1 LFKFA
6 HIGDCHLGAF
16 RDEVLRGLSLDSF
29 NKAMDI
35 CVREKIDFILI
46 TGDLFHS
53 NIPDMDVVNQA
64 VIKMRELRET
74 GINIYVIYGSHDFS
88 PNQTSVVDILNSAGL
103 YQKIGKGKI
112 VNERLKLE
120 PFKDEKTNTV
130 LVGLS
135 GRSLGLEREYY
146 EILDRHSLENIK
158 GFKIFAFHTAFDEL
172 KPAQLARMD
181 SIPISYLPKGFDYYA
196 GGHIHVRLERDIP
209 GYAFIRYPGATFG
222 YNFTDLERFAKG
234 EKPGFYIV
242 SFKDEIK
249 GIKFVQTDVC
259 EYLFKEYD
267 MSNKNSVQANEELYE
282 QFKNLEV
289 DKKLVLIRII
299 GELSGGKT
307 ADIHISKLK
316 NVLRQNGAIYA
327 DINRRLLSSREYEGV
342 KVQGKDISEVEHRL
356 LKENID
362 AMKITV
368 PYLKGKDGVKIAI
381 ELLEVLRNEI
391 KSNEKKR
398 EYEARIIKDAL
409 QTLKLKEV
417 LE

>member
-1 LFKFA
+1 M
-6 HIGDCHLGAF
+6 
-16 RDEVLRGLSLDSF
+16 LRKLSLESF

-35 CVREKIDFILI
+35 CLRKKVDFILI

-53 NIPDMDVVNQA
+53 NIPDMGVVNQA
-64 VIKMRELRET
+64 VMKMRELREN
-74 GINIYVIYGSHDFS
+74 GINIYLIYGSHDFS

-103 YQKIGKGKI
+103 YQKIVKGEI
-112 VNERLKLE
+112 IDERLRLTS
-120 PFKDEKTNTV
+120 FKDEKTNTV

-146 EILDRHSLENIK
+146 EILDRDHLENIS

-181 SIPISYLPKGFDYYA
+181 SIPVSYLPKGFDYYA

-209 GYAFIRYPGATFG
+209 GYGVIRYPGATFG

-234 EKPGFYIV
+234 ETPGFYIV
-242 SFKDEIK
+242 SFEDEIK
-249 GIKFVQTDVC
+249 DVKFIKTDVC
-259 EYLFKEYD
+259 KYLFKEYD
-267 MSNKNSVQANEELYE
+267 MSNKNSIQANEELY
-282 QFKNLEV
+282 KKIRNLQVEE
-289 DKKLVLIRII
+289 KLVLIRVK

-307 ADIHISKLK
+307 ADINISKMKNLLK
-316 NVLRQNGAIYA
+316 QNGAIYP

-342 KVQGKDISEVEHRL
+342 KVQGRDISEVENRL
-356 LKENID
+356 LKENIGTVN
-362 AMKITV
+362 ITV
-368 PYLKGKDGVKIAI
+368 PQLKGDDGVKTAI
-381 ELLEVLRNEI
+381 DLLEVLRNEI

-398 EYEARIIKDAL
+398 EYEDRIIKDAL
-409 QTLKLKEV
+409 QTLKLKEM

>member
-1 LFKFA
+1 MFKFA

-16 RDEVLRGLSLDSF
+16 RDEVLRGLSLESF

-35 CVREKIDFILI
+35 CLSEKVDFILI

-103 YQKIGKGKI
+103 YQKIGQGKI

-120 PFKDEKTNTV
+120 SFKDEKTNTV

-146 EILDRHSLENIK
+146 EILDRHSLENIR

-259 EYLFKEYD
+259 EYLLKEYD

-282 QFKNLEV
+282 QIKNLEV

-307 ADIHISKLK
+307 ADIHISNLK

-327 DINRRLLSSREYEGV
+327 DLNRRLLSSREYEGV

>member
-1 LFKFA
+1 
-6 HIGDCHLGAF
+6 
-16 RDEVLRGLSLDSF
+16 
-29 NKAMDI
+29 
-35 CVREKIDFILI
+35 
-46 TGDLFHS
+46 
-53 NIPDMDVVNQA
+53 
-64 VIKMRELRET
+64 
-74 GINIYVIYGSHDFS
+74 
-88 PNQTSVVDILNSAGL
+88 
-103 YQKIGKGKI
+103 
-112 VNERLKLE
+112 
-120 PFKDEKTNTV
+120 V

-135 GRSLGLEREYY
+135 GRSLGLDREYY
-146 EILDRHSLENIK
+146 EILDRHSLENIR

-282 QFKNLEV
+282 HIKNLEV

-342 KVQGKDISEVEHRL
+342 KVQGKDISEVEQRL

-398 EYEARIIKDAL
+398 EYESRIIKDAL